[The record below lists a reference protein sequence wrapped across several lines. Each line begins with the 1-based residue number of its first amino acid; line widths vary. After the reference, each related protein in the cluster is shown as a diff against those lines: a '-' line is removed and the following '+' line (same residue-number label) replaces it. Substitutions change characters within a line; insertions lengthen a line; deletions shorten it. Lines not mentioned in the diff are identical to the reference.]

1 MRFIVLVTLA
11 LLIVAACSDTGDDQ
25 VTTAKAP
32 TAESMPA
39 GPGAD
44 DRDQARETTAPQ
56 QKATTSLPRVQEYF
70 EIGKNVFA
78 RSLVYDAAID
88 ALWVGTSLGV
98 HEIDVKSRDV
108 RNTYTRADGLANEY
122 IFAMLVDK
130 AGGKW
135 FGTNGGGATRM
146 QDGHWQT
153 FFPMHGLADYWV
165 YAFAEQSD
173 GHIWIGTWNGA
184 NRYDPADGTF
194 QTYVDE
200 LVNEW
205 VYGIAVDRM
214 DHVWFGTEGGVS
226 MYDGTQW
233 RSWTHE
239 DGLGAPNDDGLPLST
254 NTGLGTRSRHNLNV
268 MVNGQPSYNPNYV
281 FCLYVD
287 KAGTIWAGTWGG
299 GVSRFD
305 GKRWTNLTHRDGL
318 AGDIVYTITQDR
330 QGAMWF
336 GTQQGVSRY
345 KDGVWLTLGREQ
357 GINSGSIYSLAA
369 LPNGDIWAGTQG
381 GVVRIGNGTQAP
393 ENTLAAG
400 GNKQQ
405 VNVR

>member
-1 MRFIVLVTLA
+1 M
-11 LLIVAACSDTGDDQ
+11 G
-25 VTTAKAP
+25 
-32 TAESMPA
+32 
-39 GPGAD
+39 
-44 DRDQARETTAPQ
+44 
-56 QKATTSLPRVQEYF
+56 
-70 EIGKNVFA
+70 NN
-78 RSLVYDAAID
+78 
-88 ALWVGTSLGV
+88 LGLT
-98 HEIDVKSRDV
+98 HPFC
-108 RNTYTRADGLANEY
+108 NE
-122 IFAMLVDK
+122 
-130 AGGKW
+130 
-135 FGTNGGGATRM
+135 
-146 QDGHWQT
+146 
-153 FFPMHGLADYWV
+153 
-165 YAFAEQSD
+165 
-173 GHIWIGTWNGA
+173 
-184 NRYDPADGTF
+184 
-194 QTYVDE
+194 
-200 LVNEW
+200 
-205 VYGIAVDRM
+205 
-214 DHVWFGTEGGVS
+214 GVS
-226 MYDGTQW
+226 MNQPITLTELVIALTETTLAD
-233 RSWTHE
+233 
-239 DGLGAPNDDGLPLST
+239 
-254 NTGLGTRSRHNLNV
+254 NLNV